1 MTLSCFL
8 TSTQSHVKC
17 GKNKSVYMG
26 TVRSWPE
33 PVTEHLVKGQSQPW
47 EHRCE
52 EFTLVTSQTSFTGWQ
67 PRGKVLYMEI
77 ASFRVFSSEPLSSE
91 QGKLFLFCYRLVTNS
106 FLGLSENWS
115 DATMYLYLISYNCV
129 CPFNCVEPGKRQLSR
144 AYRAGQSEPH
154 LTEDLSVAPCPI

>member
-1 MTLSCFL
+1 MAFKGC
-8 TSTQSHVKC
+8 
-17 GKNKSVYMG
+17 MG
-26 TVRSWPE
+26 TVRSRPG
-33 PVTEHLVKGQSQPW
+33 PVIEHLVKGQSQPW

-115 DATMYLYLISYNCV
+115 ESATYLCFHTMRESFPTQTIL
-129 CPFNCVEPGKRQLSR
+129 
-144 AYRAGQSEPH
+144 
-154 LTEDLSVAPCPI
+154 